1 MEPTIEPDVAA
12 PATTANAALTEEWK
26 REECPGCKKSSKYYC
41 VNCYVPIGAPSTVQ
55 VPRVRLPL
63 RVDILFQDKIKKST
77 APHGKV
83 VAPDDISI
91 IPYPFPSQNPPEYDV
106 KEAVV
111 VYPSINA
118 VVIDELE
125 DPDSVKTLIFID
137 CPWQKAPSILHDPA
151 LSHLRCPRYHQPRV
165 FDPLAV
171 HLMLAEYSTAKQ
183 RSITTLPP
191 PATESTASP
200 TETTAPLLF
209 FFHLLHDHIMNT
221 HVTDPNRQVH
231 RAPMSEE
238 EKERRRLL
246 RCQKES
252 GKKRK
257 MEHKQSVK
265 DRLAAEIEAGVVDK
279 WPKKCFNCNARTH
292 EARECPVVCRH
303 CKVQV
308 HFNGDCPMKGQR
320 GPAREP
326 KITKAL

>member
-41 VNCYVPIGAPSTVQ
+41 VNCYVPIGAPSTVL

-91 IPYPFPSQNPPEYDV
+91 IPYPFPSQNPPQYDV

-125 DPDSVKTLIFID
+125 DLDT
-137 CPWQKAPSILHDPA
+137 
-151 LSHLRCPRYHQPRV
+151 
-165 FDPLAV
+165 V

-183 RSITTLPP
+183 RLITTLPP

>member
-1 MEPTIEPDVAA
+1 MAESTVYSARPRSIPLALRETCS
-12 PATTANAALTEEWK
+12 ATT
-26 REECPGCKKSSKYYC
+26 R
-41 VNCYVPIGAPSTVQ
+41 VQ
-55 VPRVRLPL
+55 VLALPFQWQRLYFNH
-63 RVDILFQDKIKKST
+63 RRYTSSFV
-77 APHGKV
+77 
-83 VAPDDISI
+83 
-91 IPYPFPSQNPPEYDV
+91 
-106 KEAVV
+106 
-111 VYPSINA
+111 
-118 VVIDELE
+118 
-125 DPDSVKTLIFID
+125 LICFVH
-137 CPWQKAPSILHDPA
+137 Q
-151 LSHLRCPRYHQPRV
+151 PRYHKPRV

-257 MEHKQSVK
+257 LEHKQSVK

>member
-91 IPYPFPSQNPPEYDV
+91 IPYPFPSQNPPQYDV

-125 DPDSVKTLIFID
+125 DLDSVKTLIFID

-151 LSHLRCPRYHQPRV
+151 LSHLRCVKLARPPLESKYWRYH
-165 FDPLAV
+165 
-171 HLMLAEYSTAKQ
+171 S
-183 RSITTLPP
+183 
-191 PATESTASP
+191 
-200 TETTAPLLF
+200 
-209 FFHLLHDHIMNT
+209 
-221 HVTDPNRQVH
+221 
-231 RAPMSEE
+231 
-238 EKERRRLL
+238 
-246 RCQKES
+246 S
-252 GKKRK
+252 GKGCI
-257 MEHKQSVK
+257 ST
-265 DRLAAEIEAGVVDK
+265 IEGTLVPLYSYALYTSHG
-279 WPKKCFNCNARTH
+279 
-292 EARECPVVCRH
+292 
-303 CKVQV
+303 
-308 HFNGDCPMKGQR
+308 
-320 GPAREP
+320 
-326 KITKAL
+326 ITNLGSLIP